1 MYNKNVKQ
9 PEINILSACFFAALL
24 LLAGF
29 AILAFTFSQ
38 QTALVSFVCV
48 DVVSLMVF
56 HKNKGVFVPD
66 TATNIQLL
74 TAL

>member
-48 DVVSLMVF
+48 DVVSLMV
-56 HKNKGVFVPD
+56 VPD